1 MPGAGFK
8 RLARRYAYNLDR
20 CANLPYAFVKSQM
33 NEKRHT
39 PSFLS
44 QCIESTENDPQLD
57 FIHKYAALTLY
68 LGGADTVSAAHSAC
82 VSFTDTLLD
91 SVSSHDIF
99 LGHDGVPRC
108 TKEGSRRDR
117 SCYRKR

>member
-33 NEKRHT
+33 DEKRHT

-44 QCIESTENDPQLD
+44 QCIQLTENDPQLD
-57 FIHKYAALTLY
+57 FLYKYAAVALY
-68 LGGADTVSAAHSAC
+68 LGGADTVSAAHSTWISSA
-82 VSFTDTLLD
+82 DTLLD
-91 SVSSHDIF
+91 SISSHDLLPCYDAF
-99 LGHDGVPRC
+99 PGRA
-108 TKEGSRRDR
+108 KESPGRD
-117 SCYRKR
+117 